1 METLRKH
8 ILKGA
13 MATNADQAAEFL
25 EQLQQCKRAPAK
37 MAGAH
42 CFLKGIPA
50 DAFSGIGGD
59 TSVMNNGFS
68 CVYCAVP

>member
-1 METLRKH
+1 M
-8 ILKGA
+8 
-13 MATNADQAAEFL
+13 
-25 EQLQQCKRAPAK
+25 QQCKRAPAK

-59 TSVMNNGFS
+59 TSVMNNGLS